1 MTGTISRI
9 AGPVIE
15 AEGMAN
21 SRMYNLVRVG
31 KEGLLGEIIQLK
43 GDTAVIQVYEETSG
57 LVPGEQVV
65 DTQSPLSM
73 TLGPGLIGNI
83 YDGIGRPLHALAEE
97 SGDFIS
103 RGITTTPLDT
113 EKTYEF
119 FPTVKKETVVRP
131 GMVIGTVKETP
142 SVEHRIMLPQGID
155 GKISNIKK
163 TKATINDTVVT
174 IKDGRKTHKLTM
186 SQVWPVRKPRES
198 AEIHM
203 PREPLRT
210 GRRVIDTFFPI
221 AKGGTAAI
229 PGPFGAGKTMTQQDI
244 AKWCDADIIVYI
256 GCGERGNEM
265 TEVLSDFP
273 ELKDPR
279 TGKPLIDRTIMIA
292 NTSNMPVAAREAS
305 IYTGI
310 TIAEYFRDQGY
321 HVALMADST
330 SRWAEAMRE
339 ISTRLEEMP
348 REEGYPA
355 YLPER
360 LAHFYERA
368 GLVKTLNGDT
378 GSVSVIGAISPQGG
392 DFSEPV
398 THNTLRVTKAFWAL
412 DASLAYKRHFPAI
425 NWMRSYSGYDETITE
440 DIGKRT
446 KKPFV
451 KQRQEALQLLQEE
464 DELQEIVKLV
474 GPDAL
479 PEEKKVILQTA
490 RMLRE
495 DFLQQNSLDPVDAY
509 CSEEKQISILTTIIE
524 LHAILKELVKNGM
537 TVNDIAKNDV
547 FQDVAKLK
555 TQEDIT
561 GPLKTITEK
570 KEKLLKTIT
579 KKRTSDDDLD
589 TESPHQTSGQSSQKH
604 DYEGDIQ

>member
-1 MTGTISRI
+1 MAGTITRI

-15 AEGMAN
+15 AKGMRTSN
-21 SRMYNLVRVG
+21 MYNLVRVG
-31 KEGLLGEIIQLK
+31 KEGLLGEIIQFK
-43 GDTAVIQVYEETSG
+43 GEKAVIQVYEETSG
-57 LVPGEQVV
+57 LAPGEPVK
-65 DTQSPLSM
+65 DTGSPLSI
-73 TLGPGLIGNI
+73 TLGPGLVGNI
-83 YDGIGRPLHALAEE
+83 YDGIGRPLKSLAEE

-103 RGITTTPLDT
+103 RGIETTSLDMT
-113 EKTYEF
+113 KKF
-119 FPTVKKETVVRP
+119 DFIPSVKKGDAITP
-131 GMVIGTVKETP
+131 GMVLGTIKETSSITHRILAPQDISGTVHSIKKAKVTVKE
-142 SVEHRIMLPQGID
+142 
-155 GKISNIKK
+155 NI
-163 TKATINDTVVT
+163 AT
-174 IKDGRKTHKLTM
+174 IKDESGKSHSITM
-186 SQVWPVRKPRES
+186 SHDWPVRTPRQ
-198 AEIHM
+198 IKQRHL
-203 PREPLRT
+203 PKTPLVT

-265 TEVLSDFP
+265 TEVLNEFP
-273 ELKDPR
+273 TLKDPR
-279 TGKPLIDRTIMIA
+279 TGQPLIDRTVMIA

-321 HVALMADST
+321 DVALMADST

-368 GLVKTLNGDT
+368 GLVDTFSGNT
-378 GSVSVIGAISPQGG
+378 GSITVIGAISPQGG

-398 THNTLRVTKAFWAL
+398 THNTLRVVKTFWAL
-412 DASLAYKRHFPAI
+412 DSNLAYKRHFPAI
-425 NWMRSYSGYDETITE
+425 NWMQSYSGYDYIFTEPSHETSS
-440 DIGKRT
+440 DDNSSGYRQDSGKT
-446 KKPFV
+446 ASSFSE
-451 KQRQEALQLLQEE
+451 QRSIALELLHEE

-479 PEEKKVILQTA
+479 PEKKKVILQTA
-490 RMLRE
+490 KLLRE

-509 CSEEKQISILTTIIE
+509 CSTEKQRQMLDSIIHVHHMIE
-524 LHAILKELVKNGM
+524 QLVDKGKSVTEL
-537 TVNDIAKNDV
+537 AKDEL
-547 FQDVAKLK
+547 FKHVADLK
-555 TQEDIT
+555 TQDDISAT
-561 GPLKTITEK
+561 RKTILKRIKQLLATEDAV
-570 KEKLLKTIT
+570 
-579 KKRTSDDDLD
+579 TSKG
-589 TESPHQTSGQSSQKH
+589 EMK
-604 DYEGDIQ
+604 